1 MDSAETDTPSTRSTP
16 NGPGLR
22 QRKLRRTRDQLI
34 REALELFLAQG
45 YEHTT
50 VEQIAEAVEV
60 HPRTFFRHFA
70 SKEEVALTPISAID
84 EAFLAA
90 LEVRPAGEN
99 PLQAMSGAFRA
110 VLGRVRDGEL
120 EGVDGAL
127 HMAMMRLVE
136 RTPGLLAEYL
146 RRSEEMEGRLARII
160 AAREGVDL
168 DDDFRPR
175 FIVAVFKAVGRVVSR
190 EWYLRADTD
199 LEALSVAFESAL
211 DSLRPELFAD
221 WRRPGA

>member
-1 MDSAETDTPSTRSTP
+1 MDTAETKPP
-16 NGPGLR
+16 NSPGLR
-22 QRKLRRTRDQLI
+22 QRKLRRTRNQLI

-90 LEVRPAGEN
+90 LEARPAGGN

-110 VLGRVRDGEL
+110 VLERVRDGEL
-120 EGVDGAL
+120 DGGDGAL

-136 RTPGLLAEYL
+136 RTPELLAEHL
-146 RRSEEMEGRLARII
+146 RRSEEMEDRLARVV

-168 DDDFRPR
+168 SDDFRPR
-175 FIVAVFKAVGRVVSR
+175 FIVAVFKAFGRVVTR
-190 EWYLRADTD
+190 DWYLRADRD

-211 DSLRPELFAD
+211 DSLRPELFGD
-221 WRRPGA
+221 WGRTGA